1 MRVRFLCWTLVN
13 FRYFRQIFGT
23 APRGL
28 GAMIAPARLSRE
40 VKMEYVNFLLIVDRM
55 TLPQYWRHMN
65 NHLDGTV
72 LVHSMQRVIAPGY
85 TNFKVVFHEHISTGH
100 HQVTS
105 CSAQE
110 LLEDMRFSH
119 VYFPVFFL

>member
-1 MRVRFLCWTLVN
+1 
-13 FRYFRQIFGT
+13 
-23 APRGL
+23 
-28 GAMIAPARLSRE
+28 MIAPVRLSRE
-40 VKMEYVNFLLIVDRM
+40 AKVEYVNFLLIVGRM

-85 TNFKVVFHEHISTGH
+85 TNFKVVFQENISTGH

-105 CSAQE
+105 CSAEE
-110 LLEDMRFSH
+110 LLEDKRFSH
-119 VYFPVFFL
+119 VYFPVFVQLSRSEKLQDIIRVNVFGLIVSCLTPRKP